1 MTKMKENFDY
11 FDKLKL
17 ELMRDSVAIISK
29 CYKSYRIKMNLFDAI
44 HNTHSN
50 YKWHILMKELKW
62 KKELEWIEIEK

>member
-50 YKWHILMKELKW
+50 YK
-62 KKELEWIEIEK
+62 